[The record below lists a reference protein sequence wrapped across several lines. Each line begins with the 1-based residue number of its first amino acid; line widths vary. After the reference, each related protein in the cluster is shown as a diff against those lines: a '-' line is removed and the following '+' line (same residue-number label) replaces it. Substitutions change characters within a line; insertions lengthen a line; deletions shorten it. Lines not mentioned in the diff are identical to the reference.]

1 MVLRFRLLSGSVAV
15 LALAAGLWWYARPLD
30 PTGATSASGLPL
42 RGEATESAVTNSRR
56 TLPSESAD
64 AGALDESSAEEF
76 LDHPRVQSW
85 LVLEE
90 NKRLLTD
97 YFNDAENSALDDGE
111 AWTLIEQAEREGR
124 VIGFEAMHMKIAW
137 LERNSANAEEFNRRR
152 DELIS
157 DYRQRAEKMNQT
169 YDPASIPGFTDYKA
183 READIIR
190 EVRAMETIPDGL
202 SEQAYLRQR
211 LLEARIEA
219 FEGRGS
225 GSESQQ

>member
-1 MVLRFRLLSGSVAV
+1 MHIRLLSSAGIALS
-15 LALAAGLWWYARPLD
+15 LAALWWYASPPNPAVLTPKSNVSASEEAAYTTVTSNGPALRAGPAKV
-30 PTGATSASGLPL
+30 GTSAEP
-42 RGEATESAVTNSRR
+42 
-56 TLPSESAD
+56 
-64 AGALDESSAEEF
+64 SAEE
-76 LDHPRVQSW
+76 LLEHPRVQSW
-85 LVLEE
+85 LALEE
-90 NKRLLTD
+90 NKRLLTN
-97 YFNDAENSALDDGE
+97 YFADAENSALNDGE
-111 AWTLIEQAEREGR
+111 AWALIEQAEREGR

-152 DELIS
+152 DELIA
-157 DYRQRAEKMNQT
+157 DYRQRAEKMNRD

-219 FEGRGS
+219 FESRS
-225 GSESQQ
+225 PGSESQQ